1 MIIRSTAF
9 FIRIKSVGKWMT
21 HPAFQN
27 FDVTGL
33 WVGKFETGNDN
44 GIIVKPNVP
53 SWKNATVSTFFKTSY
68 NYKLELSLSA

>member
-1 MIIRSTAF
+1 
-9 FIRIKSVGKWMT
+9 MT

-53 SWKNATVSTFFKTSY
+53 SWRNETVATFFKTSY
-68 NYKLELSLSA
+68 NY